1 MAGFKFIYGCVTIH
15 VMSGSRER
23 FINMCHHRKI
33 CLEHVISSDEYLEAV
48 ISARNFRTACEI
60 AKKTGNKIRIKKK
73 KGIPFIAFRY
83 RKHYSFVAGVVLCMA
98 FIYICSLFLFNITF
112 SGNSN
117 LTTPVLTRYL
127 EKIQKDQDWD
137 LRLQKALLNC
147 SMVRCRLRQR
157 QIFSRLRSCCPG

>member
-33 CLEHVISSDEYLEAV
+33 CLEHVISGDEYLEAV

-83 RKHYSFVAGVVLCMA
+83 RKHYSFVAGVVHG
-98 FIYICSLFLFNITF
+98 FYIHMQSFPFQYYIFGQQQSYNACSHTI
-112 SGNSN
+112 S
-117 LTTPVLTRYL
+117 
-127 EKIQKDQDWD
+127 
-137 LRLQKALLNC
+137 
-147 SMVRCRLRQR
+147 
-157 QIFSRLRSCCPG
+157 

>member
-33 CLEHVISSDEYLEAV
+33 CLEHVISGDEYLEAV

-73 KGIPFIAFRY
+73 KGIPFI
-83 RKHYSFVAGVVLCMA
+83 C
-98 FIYICSLFLFNITF
+98 
-112 SGNSN
+112 
-117 LTTPVLTRYL
+117 
-127 EKIQKDQDWD
+127 
-137 LRLQKALLNC
+137 LLYT
-147 SMVRCRLRQR
+147 SPSPRD
-157 QIFSRLRSCCPG
+157 